1 MMSKKYDK
9 PKNPSCQNQ
18 KAHPRGSD
26 VENLLNQYQNGLKK
40 YHEIN
45 HQNSINEIR
54 SRWPLLKEI
63 SNSATGIKRQ
73 R

>member
-9 PKNPSCQNQ
+9 TKTASSQNQ
-18 KAHPRGSD
+18 KALPRGDD
-26 VENLLNQYQNGLKK
+26 VENLLNQYDNGLKK

-45 HQNSINEIR
+45 HQDSIYEIR

-73 R
+73 K

>member
-1 MMSKKYDK
+1 MSKKYDK
-9 PKNPSCQNQ
+9 PQRTFSQSQN
-18 KAHPRGSD
+18 AHPRGDD
-26 VENLLNQYQNGLKK
+26 VENLLNQYDNGLKK

-45 HQNSINEIR
+45 HQNLICEIR

-73 R
+73 K